1 MKGSGAAVGALI
13 ALAVVFAIIAALYA
27 LGYLQVL
34 AHGGDHTHHYKHAI
48 LFGGLALLSLVA
60 ASFMRPRAATP
71 PSATRQA

>member
-13 ALAVVFAIIAALYA
+13 ALAVVFAVIAVLYA

-60 ASFMRPRAATP
+60 ASFMRPRAAAP
-71 PSATRQA
+71 PNPTRPA